1 MKKVLLFVFMF
12 LLAFPVKGLENDMN
26 TIRKYKY
33 YRLNKVMGPMVLK
46 NEVNNEYP
54 LIDEKNYILDDL
66 SELSVDKPSEM
77 DGRKIYEYDG
87 FHYLKI
93 PGVNSLVITPE
104 HDTIL
109 YDIEIKKTNG
119 ESIYKSEDILN
130 NISKTYKLNEDI
142 NLNDLVV
149 ECKGGDNRESQL
161 FTIDFKYDDKI
172 IGKLG
177 VNSFLNNIAV
187 YGRQSEIK
195 KDAYENIYS
204 LTELS
209 LNDYLIYNGQVKLYQ
224 YQDYKYQSYRL
235 DREYYNEYLTE
246 PFEDYIYRDEN
257 DFIDV
262 PINTVD
268 NIEDNIEESITEPVS
283 NDSLKQVSVSKENNV
298 NKTIDNNTVSKKIQ
312 ESHKNILETPA
323 QSKSVAPV
331 QYAQA
336 LKINKNTPS
345 NKMTDNNV
353 YYYFLLAILI
363 ILLIIAFKIRNKLK
377 EYQRW

>member
-26 TIRKYKY
+26 TVRKYKY

-46 NEVNNEYP
+46 NEVNNKYP

-66 SELSVDKPSEM
+66 SKLSVDKPSEM

-172 IGKLG
+172 ISKLG

-377 EYQRW
+377 EYQR

>member
-377 EYQRW
+377 EYQR

>member
-46 NEVNNEYP
+46 NEVNNKYP
-54 LIDEKNYILDDL
+54 LIDEKNYILDNL

-312 ESHKNILETPA
+312 ESHKNILESPA

-363 ILLIIAFKIRNKLK
+363 ILLIIAFKISNKLK

>member
-235 DREYYNEYLTE
+235 DKEYYNEYLTE

-331 QYAQA
+331 QYAQT

-377 EYQRW
+377 EYQR

>member
-46 NEVNNEYP
+46 NEVNNKYP
-54 LIDEKNYILDDL
+54 LIDEKNYILDNL

-312 ESHKNILETPA
+312 ESHKNILESPA

-363 ILLIIAFKIRNKLK
+363 ILLIIAFKISNKLK
-377 EYQRW
+377 EYQR

>member
-12 LLAFPVKGLENDMN
+12 LLAFPVKGLENDIN

-66 SELSVDKPSEM
+66 SKLSVDKPSEM

-93 PGVNSLVITPE
+93 PSVNSLVITPE

-377 EYQRW
+377 EYQR

>member
-66 SELSVDKPSEM
+66 SKLSVDKPSEM

-377 EYQRW
+377 EYQR

>member
-26 TIRKYKY
+26 TVRKYKY

-66 SELSVDKPSEM
+66 SKLSVDKPSEM

-377 EYQRW
+377 EYQR

>member
-1 MKKVLLFVFMF
+1 ME
-12 LLAFPVKGLENDMN
+12 G
-26 TIRKYKY
+26 KY
-33 YRLNKVMGPMVLK
+33 N
-46 NEVNNEYP
+46 
-54 LIDEKNYILDDL
+54 
-66 SELSVDKPSEM
+66 
-77 DGRKIYEYDG
+77 
-87 FHYLKI
+87 
-93 PGVNSLVITPE
+93 
-104 HDTIL
+104 TIL
-109 YDIEIKKTNG
+109 YDIEIKKING

-209 LNDYLIYNGQVKLYQ
+209 LNDYLIYNRQVKLYQ

-331 QYAQA
+331 QYAQT

-377 EYQRW
+377 EYQR